1 MAYHESQKKYYTL
14 SVHLYLWPLRSKWT
28 NLHKTPME
36 IVAQGAAALPNMT
49 ELYEISFKLLL
60 KEKFIGTNF
69 S

>member
-1 MAYHESQKKYYTL
+1 
-14 SVHLYLWPLRSKWT
+14 
-28 NLHKTPME
+28 ME